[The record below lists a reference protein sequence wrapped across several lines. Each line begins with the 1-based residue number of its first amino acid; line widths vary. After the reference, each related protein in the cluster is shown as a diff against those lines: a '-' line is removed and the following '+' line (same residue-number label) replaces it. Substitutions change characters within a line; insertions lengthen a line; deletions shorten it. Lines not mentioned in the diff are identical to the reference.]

1 MITPAR
7 VRERLNERPFRPF
20 RLHLSD
26 GSHHD
31 VPHPEFA
38 WVAGTRLFIGRPR
51 GNGTRDEWS
60 DWSVKEL
67 SILHLTQID
76 DLPRARRKK

>member
-7 VRERLNERPFRPF
+7 VRERLNDRPFRPF

-26 GSHHD
+26 GSRHD

-38 WVAGTRLFIGRPR
+38 WIAGPRLFIGLPR
-51 GNGTRDEWS
+51 RNGSRDEWAE
-60 DWSVKEL
+60 WSVKEL
-67 SILHLTQID
+67 SILHLTRIE
-76 DLPRARRKK
+76 DLPSAERKK